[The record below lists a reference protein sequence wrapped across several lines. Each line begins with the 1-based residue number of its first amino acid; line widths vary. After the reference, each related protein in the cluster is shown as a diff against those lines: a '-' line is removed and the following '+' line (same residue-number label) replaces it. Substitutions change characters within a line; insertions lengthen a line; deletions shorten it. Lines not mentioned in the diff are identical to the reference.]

1 MSSDGKINKM
11 IDLFPGHEIVP
22 TAPGSYDILL
32 WIEWVDLKT
41 GQATESFEWTGA
53 FTVEE

>member
-1 MSSDGKINKM
+1 M